1 MNASLRTA
9 SIDDADAVA
18 AVLISSRLVFLPFAP
33 YAHPPAAVRQ
43 WVTEHL
49 IPSGRVTV
57 AVVAGQ
63 VVAVLAVSEED
74 GHSWIDQ
81 LYVLP
86 GFEGRGLGT
95 RLLEHA
101 HTILRPP
108 IRLCTFQANIRARR
122 FYERR
127 GYVAIRFTDGQGNE
141 EGCPDVLYERLEVQ
155 SRT

>member
-9 SIDDADAVA
+9 TIEDIQAVA
-18 AVLISSRLVFLPFAP
+18 HVLIWSRMVFLPFAP
-33 YAHPPAAVRQ
+33 SVHPPAVLRQ
-43 WVTEHL
+43 WVAEHL

-57 AVVAGQ
+57 AVVEDQ
-63 VVAVLAVSEED
+63 VVAVLAVSEAD

-95 RLLEHA
+95 RLLHHA

-108 IRLCTFQANIRARR
+108 IRLCTFQANTRARH
-122 FYERR
+122 FYERH
-127 GYVAIRFTDGQGNE
+127 GYVAIRFTDGHGNE
-141 EGCPDVLYERLEVQ
+141 EGCPDVVYERLDM
-155 SRT
+155 RPGT